1 MDSINME
8 KMDYFWQLYEIYY
21 FRFKNMDS
29 LSSNCYPLFARWESS
44 RRKNKKRTN
53 EAELHWKK

>member
-1 MDSINME
+1 MG

-21 FRFKNMDS
+21 IRFKNMDS

-44 RRKNKKRTN
+44 RRKNKNRPN